1 MHART
6 VRAWTGAAD
15 DLYASMIARCAPI
28 AAGLAH
34 AERVGA
40 IHREANFAYVNTPV
54 VGDRF
59 VAVGDAITFVDPIF
73 SGGVYIALRTGQL
86 AAQAILRVFAD
97 GRFEARRFHAYQ
109 RQAERGVAPLF
120 KFIHKYY
127 EPVFFDLF
135 MHPRRLFGMYEA
147 VLNVLSGGS
156 FIRFGVRTRLS
167 LAVLFVIARISTWLS
182 RRAGRPVESRL
193 EW

>member
-59 VAVGDAITFVDPIF
+59 VAVGDAVTFVDPIF

-86 AAQAILRVFAD
+86 AAQAILRAFAD
-97 GRFEARRFHAYQ
+97 GRFEARGFHAYQ

-156 FIRFGVRTRLS
+156 FIRFRVRTRLS